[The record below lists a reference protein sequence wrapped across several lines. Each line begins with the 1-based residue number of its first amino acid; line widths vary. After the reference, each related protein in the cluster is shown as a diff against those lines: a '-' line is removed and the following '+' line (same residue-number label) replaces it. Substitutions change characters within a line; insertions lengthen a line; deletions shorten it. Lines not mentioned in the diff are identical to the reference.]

1 MDVDGI
7 LHDTENRCG
16 EAASEQLLGDKEKC
30 NCSIKEREKLAGKN
44 KSWNKLSYVTCS
56 TLIAAALL
64 LHSFL
69 IYKKKS
75 RKKY

>member
-30 NCSIKEREKLAGKN
+30 NCSIKREREREKLAGK
-44 KSWNKLSYVTCS
+44 KISRGT
-56 TLIAAALL
+56 
-64 LHSFL
+64 SF
-69 IYKKKS
+69 
-75 RKKY
+75 RM